1 MAQQDAGSSHP
12 IYSQAVPKYERQ
24 RLTTPGERRRSS
36 NKVAPLDFQTS
47 QQQQQLQKQQQFTRN
62 KVTSM
67 ASTESAYSSGSGE
80 AEEHFGAEEDLGE
93 QHQHAGEKQ
102 DGRQLQQ
109 ELRARIM
116 ASPYA
121 AAWPRA
127 SIPRR
132 VHKLSWE
139 EEQMGRHHF

>member
-1 MAQQDAGSSHP
+1 
-12 IYSQAVPKYERQ
+12 
-24 RLTTPGERRRSS
+24 
-36 NKVAPLDFQTS
+36 
-47 QQQQQLQKQQQFTRN
+47 
-62 KVTSM
+62 M

-80 AEEHFGAEEDLGE
+80 ADEQFGPEEHLGDHVVQKHREELQQQDSRELGDHV
-93 QHQHAGEKQ
+93 HQHRDHRQQEG
-102 DGRQLQQ
+102 GRELQQ

-132 VHKLSWE
+132 VQKLSWE
-139 EEQMGRHHF
+139 EEQLGRHHF

>member
-1 MAQQDAGSSHP
+1 
-12 IYSQAVPKYERQ
+12 
-24 RLTTPGERRRSS
+24 
-36 NKVAPLDFQTS
+36 
-47 QQQQQLQKQQQFTRN
+47 
-62 KVTSM
+62 M

-80 AEEHFGAEEDLGE
+80 TDEQFGPEEPLGDQRHQREHQQQDGRELAEHVHQQREE
-93 QHQHAGEKQ
+93 QHQQ
-102 DGRQLQQ
+102 DGGRELQQ

-132 VHKLSWE
+132 VHKLTWE
-139 EEQMGRHHF
+139 EEQLGRHHF

>member
-1 MAQQDAGSSHP
+1 
-12 IYSQAVPKYERQ
+12 
-24 RLTTPGERRRSS
+24 
-36 NKVAPLDFQTS
+36 
-47 QQQQQLQKQQQFTRN
+47 
-62 KVTSM
+62 M

-80 AEEHFGAEEDLGE
+80 AEEHFGAEEDTEGDE
-93 QHQHAGEKQ
+93 QHQQHGGEKQ
-102 DGRQLQQ
+102 DGGRQLQQ

-121 AAWPRA
+121 SAWPRA